1 MPPVT
6 PKRGKVKKFK
16 NGKKKKNRDLFYKFC
31 DYIKSEKID
40 LYIMNNKILSYELNS
55 KKITLNELIKLH
67 DYEIEEKFLE

>member
-1 MPPVT
+1 MG
-6 PKRGKVKKFK
+6 KR
-16 NGKKKKNRDLFYKFC
+16 KNRDLFYKFC